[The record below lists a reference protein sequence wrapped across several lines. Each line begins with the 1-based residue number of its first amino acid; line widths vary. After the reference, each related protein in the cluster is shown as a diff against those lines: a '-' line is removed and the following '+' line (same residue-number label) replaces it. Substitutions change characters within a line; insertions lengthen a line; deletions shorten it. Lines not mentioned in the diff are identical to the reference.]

1 MRQGK
6 SHRSNQADRQEEETD
21 RRSPQEQAQAQRRRN
36 RQIQQQG
43 QQEAQSNAPAQR
55 QPHRRPRR
63 EEQQQQQQQQNL
75 ESDTNVA
82 RMPPRQQREQ
92 SNSSTR
98 RSRKRRSSSNSH
110 GQRRRS
116 QHSNSQRSEFAF
128 GGSRRRNDPAAGD
141 KEDNLVE
148 QYRAILDGDNVDAEE
163 RNKAQN
169 VFVAAAGNLPM
180 AAQLYWDDY
189 FATQAAASAAAA
201 ANAPPQPPLQNNDS
215 NMDQDSSSSDDD
227 DDFSRDGSARRHPH
241 RKIRRSLDGAF
252 RAANRDDASSSNNS
266 NNGSDNNNDALG
278 DAVARPPV
286 RNAAGGDDDQEG
298 MQEDRLENN
307 NDNNIAESVSVSDD
321 ETGGNQGVWRF
332 TGNRQDSSRRRRG
345 TRDMERRIREAA
357 AAVAKKVS
365 PKTESPPQR
374 RRKFNHAN
382 KDQPKFLIPDSDW
395 LQDNE
400 QDGAAIRDPLLI
412 LWGKGTPAAKNS
424 ENEEEDEEGGQG
436 PQEDEA
442 VQPAENNVEGDDAG
456 PPPGEGNVV
465 ADEEMDDDQPEQRGR
480 VSEANGRTKSGLTGI
495 PHTWLN
501 ASFSLSDCGM
511 GITLKPPKPEDIE
524 FFTWRQQQNQD
535 RRQSGVL
542 PPPYHCRSM
551 TAIFS
556 IIQAMLLAGASIQG
570 DTVNCTKAQIPWS
583 ELSKTQREV
592 EFDSRLKD
600 VLAALIFVAAEASL
614 QRKKQA
620 VAKAEEKARDRE
632 QDEGGEVAH
641 EAEKLQTKKRI
652 QYMKRRLRL
661 ITTCTWEDDPTAG
674 MPQAPDGPSH
684 RNVQVATSLTNIQDI
699 ELFVSSNL
707 RDFKAPGGVALLA
720 ETIARIHGAGVLEH
734 MMKVSTSEGV
744 SKGIHTTSC
753 LISCTCEQRQRKQL
767 EENPI
772 SNISR
777 IDAAKLVDTTPPGH
791 QCTSH
796 QLISLLL
803 TGKIES
809 SWKGW
814 SSTGLGFGLLSSNHG
829 QIGVELTRPEQAVW
843 MLQGETG
850 YTVLHVTD
858 CKGADRRTVSKLD
871 TAGAVLEFSHWN
883 SWYGQRKQS
892 GLKLITAGAKW
903 DPRAKHTRK
912 QDSVQHHGASGPN
925 RTLRLLREQRDLEQS
940 TSAKARQQESSLEA
954 NESEISIKPEEVKSA
969 KVHPDDER
977 HYPGNH
983 KMWRFDMGDLEKE
996 NSPDDEDRKLP
1007 GNNWIPYYRLTARQ
1021 KYIADLKL
1029 GPKIRG
1035 ILWTRWPNA
1044 TINGFTPINGEPP
1057 VV

>member
-6 SHRSNQADRQEEETD
+6 SHRLNQADRQEEVTD

-36 RQIQQQG
+36 RQIPQPG
-43 QQEAQSNAPAQR
+43 QPEAELNAPAQ
-55 QPHRRPRR
+55 QHSQRRPRHE
-63 EEQQQQQQQQNL
+63 EEQQQEQPNP
-75 ESDTNVA
+75 ESDGNVA
-82 RMPPRQQREQ
+82 RMPARQQREQ

-98 RSRKRRSSSNSH
+98 RSRKRRSS
-110 GQRRRS
+110 G
-116 QHSNSQRSEFAF
+116 NSQGHRRNSSSQRAEFAF
-128 GGSRRRNDPAAGD
+128 GGSRSRNDPAAGD
-141 KEDNLVE
+141 QEDNLVE

-189 FATQAAASAAAA
+189 FATQAAASGPAA
-201 ANAPPQPPLQNNDS
+201 ANALPQPPPKNDAI
-215 NMDQDSSSSDDD
+215 NMDQDSSSTDDDD
-227 DDFSRDGSARRHPH
+227 DDFSREGAGRRHPH

-266 NNGSDNNNDALG
+266 NNGGDNDGAPV

-286 RNAAGGDDDQEG
+286 RNAPDGDDDQEG
-298 MQEDRLENN
+298 MQEDRVENN
-307 NDNNIAESVSVSDD
+307 NDNNVAGSVSVSDD
-321 ETGGNQGVWRF
+321 ESGGNQGVWRLA
-332 TGNRQDSSRRRRG
+332 GKRQDSSSRRRRG

-357 AAVAKKVS
+357 AAVAQKVS
-365 PKTESPPQR
+365 PKIESPPQR
-374 RRKFNHAN
+374 RRKVNEAN
-382 KDQPKFLIPDSDW
+382 KEPKFLIPDSDW
-395 LQDNE
+395 LQDHE
-400 QDGAAIRDPLLI
+400 QDGAAVRDPLLI

-424 ENEEEDEEGGQG
+424 ENDEDEDGGQE
-436 PQEDEA
+436 PQEDEE
-442 VQPAENNVEGDDAG
+442 VHPVENNVEGDDAD
-456 PPPGEGNVV
+456 PPPAEGNVV
-465 ADEEMDDDQPEQRGR
+465 ADEEMDDDQPEQERER
-480 VSEANGRTKSGLTGI
+480 VQEANVRPSNTLTGI

-501 ASFSLSDCGM
+501 ASFSLAECGT
-511 GITLKPPKPEDIE
+511 GVALNPPKPEDVE
-524 FFTWRQQQNQD
+524 FFTWRQQQNQE

-542 PPPYHCRSM
+542 PPPYHCKSM

-556 IIQAMLLAGASIQG
+556 IIQAMLLTGVSIQG
-570 DTVNCTKAQIPWS
+570 DTINCTKVQTPWS
-583 ELSKTQREV
+583 ELTKTQREV

-614 QRKKQA
+614 QQKKRS
-620 VAKAEEKARDRE
+620 VAKAEEESRDRE
-632 QDEGGEVAH
+632 KDEEVEAVN
-641 EAEKLQTKKRI
+641 EAERLQTKKRI
-652 QYMKRRLRL
+652 QNMKRRLRL
-661 ITTCTWEDDPTAG
+661 MTTCTWEDDPTAG

-699 ELFVSSNL
+699 DLYVSSNL
-707 RDFKAPGGVALLA
+707 RDFKAPGGVALLM

-734 MMKVSTSEGV
+734 MMKVSTAEGA
-744 SKGIHTTSC
+744 SKRIHTTSC
-753 LISCTCEQRQRKQL
+753 LISCSCEQRQKIML

-772 SNISR
+772 PNFSR
-777 IDAAKLVDTTPPGH
+777 IDPAKLVDTTPPGH
-791 QCTSH
+791 DCTSH

-814 SSTGLGFGLLSSNHG
+814 SSIGLGFGLLSSNHG
-829 QIGVELTRPEQAVW
+829 QIGFELTRPEQPVW
-843 MLQGETG
+843 LLQGQTG
-850 YTVLHVTD
+850 YTVLHLTD

-883 SWYGQRKQS
+883 SWYGQKKQS
-892 GLKLITAGAKW
+892 GLKLFTAGAKW
-903 DPRAKHTRK
+903 DPRAKQTRK
-912 QDSVQHHGASGPN
+912 QENAQHPGGSGPT
-925 RTLRLLREQRDLEQS
+925 RTLRLLRKQRDLERS

-954 NESEISIKPEEVKSA
+954 NGSEISIKPEEVEAA

-983 KMWRFDMGDLEKE
+983 KMWRFDIGDLEKE
-996 NSPDDEDRKLP
+996 NSADDEDKKLR
-1007 GNNWIPYYRLTARQ
+1007 GNAWIPYYRLTARQ
-1021 KYIADLKL
+1021 KYVADLKL

-1044 TINGFTPINGEPP
+1044 TINGFTPINGDPP